1 MRVVILLVSLIAVPY
16 IMWQVMRIKGNKN
29 ITALENVQ
37 TGKSVSIFER
47 NDYALMDVEEY
58 LVYCLP
64 GIVDMG
70 MDDEML
76 KTMAIIMRTSIYGE
90 MYPELVYQSPYAEEG
105 GETGL
110 EVATGTDSAMY
121 NLIRNGSCLVNED
134 SLTEVRYDKSE
145 LMDKWGGSYS
155 TYMNRLCS
163 AVLATKGQVI
173 CYEGMF
179 IVPVYHQVSVG
190 QTVSAQE
197 IYGKEIPYLQGT
209 DSKEDIT
216 CDGFSV
222 TQVVD
227 GLRIKKLCDLYCE
240 QNPAAYIDY
249 SKDTSGTNEDSS
261 SADDETKA
269 DNGRETTAGD
279 KTKEKGSADN
289 VDKNTNKE
297 NEINILE
304 ATEHGFVKYVNV
316 FGKTMTGQTFAGV
329 MGLQS
334 ANFHIDQ
341 VDDGY
346 RIITIG
352 KGNSLG
358 LSLWGGEAMAR
369 QGRTCDEI
377 IKKYYANVDIVDM
390 AQ

>member
-1 MRVVILLVSLIAVPY
+1 MRVVVLLVSLIAVPY
-16 IMWQVMRIKGNKN
+16 IMWQVMRIRGNKN

-37 TGKSVSIFER
+37 TGKSVSIFEG

-64 GIVDMG
+64 GVVDMG

-145 LMDKWGGSYS
+145 LIDKWGGSYY

-227 GLRIKKLCDLYCE
+227 GLRIKKLCDLYGE
-240 QNPAAYIDY
+240 QNPAAYVDY
-249 SKDTSGTNEDSS
+249 SKDTSGTDTEKS
-261 SADDETKA
+261 SAD
-269 DNGRETTAGD
+269 NG
-279 KTKEKGSADN
+279 EKNNDM
-289 VDKNTNKE
+289 E

-369 QGRTCDEI
+369 QGRTCHEI
-377 IKKYYANVDIVDM
+377 IKKYYANVDIVDI